1 MLRPIARSLAT
12 SGDRDSVPAM
22 KIEAPA
28 SVDSKRATRSTKSRA
43 RALVGAIALS
53 LAFAGA
59 VAAALPPDVVKALE
73 TSPYVYI
80 SSTRKDGSLSAKAE
94 IWFMYEGGKVY
105 VGTRPESWR
114 VKRIRAGRPQ
124 AKIWVGTREGPSF
137 DATGKLV
144 DDPKLQERL
153 YEVFAKKYPGG
164 WKSHEANF
172 KNGFKDGSRVMVEYT
187 PN

>member
-1 MLRPIARSLAT
+1 MRIGIGQRQTHRRGTLAT
-12 SGDRDSVPAM
+12 AV
-22 KIEAPA
+22 
-28 SVDSKRATRSTKSRA
+28 
-43 RALVGAIALS
+43 AIGI
-53 LAFAGA
+53 AFAGA
-59 VAAALPPDVVKALE
+59 AAAALPPDVVKALE
-73 TSPYVYI
+73 SAPYVYI
-80 SSTRKDGSLSAKAE
+80 SSTRKDGSLSEKAE

-137 DATGKLV
+137 AATGKLV

-164 WKSHEANF
+164 WKTHEANF
-172 KNGFKDGSRVMVEYT
+172 RSGFKDGSRVMVEYT
-187 PN
+187 PDS